1 LTFELRGLEY
11 SRMHNAKT
19 FGEIEVGSVFR
30 LNGKNWQKVSE
41 DAARDLNPP
50 PPMEIEKETLVE
62 TLYEHQYPE

>member
-1 LTFELRGLEY
+1 
-11 SRMHNAKT
+11 MHNSKM

-50 PPMEIEKETLVE
+50 PPMEIEAETLVE
-62 TLYEHQYPE
+62 TLYEHQNQ